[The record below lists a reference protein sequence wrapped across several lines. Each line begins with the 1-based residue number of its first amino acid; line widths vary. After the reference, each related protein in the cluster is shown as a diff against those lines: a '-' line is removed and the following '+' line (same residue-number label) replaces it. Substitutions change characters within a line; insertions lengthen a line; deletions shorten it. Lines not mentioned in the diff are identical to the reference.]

1 MKTLSLK
8 LDEDI
13 FDETEEITS
22 KMNLPR
28 NRYINEAVKVFN
40 MYNRKKMIKAQLR
53 KESLLCSEDS
63 MEVLKDFEQLL
74 DGN

>member
-1 MKTLSLK
+1 
-8 LDEDI
+8 
-13 FDETEEITS
+13 
-22 KMNLPR
+22 MNLPR